1 MENEMMK
8 QAGLP
13 EDEAPTIVF
22 DIGGSKYTVGIHFS
36 NESKETMPDKI
47 HRMIRRDILE
57 GAFIAS

>member
-22 DIGGSKYTVGIHFS
+22 DI
-36 NESKETMPDKI
+36 
-47 HRMIRRDILE
+47 
-57 GAFIAS
+57 